1 MLKKPIY
8 ISTKFLDCEVES
20 VSYKICYEINSY
32 GEHFER
38 ISKVKIE
45 EATIHINWTGIYQ
58 FLKYYFDK
66 NEIFY
71 PAKPE
76 EWDANLGKDEFF
88 FLSKLYEERVPGTS
102 YYDELVYIHP
112 VVIPDDGIIRYSYP
126 ELKINVYPLRYI
138 YQLLVEVVDEI
149 KRKIIKRI
157 KTDILR
163 KELFQYYRYGQE
175 IKDFYRYDI
184 DLRRT
189 SVGSSLKKYA
199 KYNKA
204 IIKAIEA
211 IEMKLDFFMKSEN
224 FIKIIKEYT
233 ERTNLEK
240 FLEELKE
247 NFRFWNEF
255 YDEFCNKYLRNS
267 GITVGIYPILRYSNF
282 PEVKCFIIPKIHKKA
297 FEMVKNSLSIFA
309 L

>member
-8 ISTKFLDCEVES
+8 ISTKFLDCEIES
-20 VSYKICYEINSY
+20 VSYKIYYEVNSY
-32 GEHFER
+32 GEHFKG
-38 ISKVKIE
+38 ISKVEIE
-45 EATIHINWTGIYQ
+45 EAAIHINWTGIYQ

-88 FLSKLYEERVPGTS
+88 FLSKLYEERVPGIG
-102 YYDELVYIHP
+102 YYKLVYIHP

-126 ELKINVYPLRYI
+126 ELKTNVYPLRYI
-138 YQLLVEVVDEI
+138 YQLLVEIVDEI

-211 IEMKLDFFMKSEN
+211 IEMKLNHFMKSEN

-240 FLEELKE
+240 FLEGLRE

-255 YDEFCNKYLRNS
+255 YNEFCNKHLLNS
-267 GITVGIYPILRYSNF
+267 GITVRTYPILGYSDF
-282 PEVKCFIIPKIHKKA
+282 SEVKCFIIPKIHKKA
-297 FEMVKNSLSIFA
+297 FEMVKNILSIFA